1 MAHDR
6 RPVSS
11 DLRFTIPAASADL
24 GPHERWQHAGRML
37 EPIKHNLQGGVHART
52 VEESV
57 LDVLHIKKAITSLQR
72 HAALRLRADFL
83 AAGMGAH
90 LVASYNPAPLGF
102 SIDASFR
109 DRSDKQEEAY
119 QRWRVAVK
127 SVSGALIDVVVGAA
141 CCDEMPAPE
150 KEAFLKVGLAKLVLH
165 YGLSGLDED
174 IDKASTWQVGS
185 GGDLA
190 HHRLLH

>member
-1 MAHDR
+1 MVRYR

-11 DLRFTIPAASADL
+11 DLRFKIPAASGDL
-24 GPHERWQHAGRML
+24 GPLERWQHAGRML

-52 VEESV
+52 IEESV

-102 SIDASFR
+102 SISSAFR
-109 DRSDKQEEAY
+109 DRSEKQEEAY

-127 SVSGALIDVVVGAA
+127 SVSGALIDVVVSTA

-150 KEAFLKVGLAKLVLH
+150 HEAFLKVGLAKLVLH

-174 IDKASTWQVGS
+174 VDEATAWQVGG

-190 HHRLLH
+190 HRRLLH